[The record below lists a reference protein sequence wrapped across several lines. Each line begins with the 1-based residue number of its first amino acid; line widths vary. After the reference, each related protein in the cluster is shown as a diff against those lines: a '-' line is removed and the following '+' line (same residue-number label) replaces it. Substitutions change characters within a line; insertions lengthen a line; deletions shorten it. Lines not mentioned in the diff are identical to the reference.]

1 MATIDEE
8 YHQIVQA
15 KNGFALTIEE
25 LIKLHDYQY
34 SENEKWRR
42 NSGT

>member
-8 YHQIVQA
+8 YHQIVQS
-15 KNGFALTIEE
+15 KIVLALTIEE
-25 LIKLHDYQY
+25 LIKLHDYHY